1 MTTQPRRLRIAAA
14 ALLTTLALTSCTAGP
29 AQHMTSPDLSP
40 VTATVEAAQATGQA
54 AVEAIEAEQHRQAEL
69 QRIAEERAAA
79 EKAERQ
85 RIAAEKAERER
96 QQRIA
101 AERAAAEQAAK
112 EQAEREQPQK
122 AAAERAQR
130 APAKKTE
137 PASQKAPAPQEGRTS
152 EPAPKKAGPKAG
164 PMSVEQKK
172 ALFRQEMNR
181 WGGAGVSLVVDPSMT
196 SKANGAY
203 SIGHRKISMNP
214 RIPVERI
221 PWIAAHE
228 MAHFHQDR
236 LGGFSLEAFN
246 AQASKANRIY
256 GGSGYSGMDQQA
268 DCAAA
273 QMLGGFPVRPSYTSN
288 CTGQR
293 GEAARM
299 LLRGE
304 PIR

>member
-1 MTTQPRRLRIAAA
+1 MATQPRRLRLAAA
-14 ALLTTLALTSCTAGP
+14 TLLTSLALASCTAGP
-29 AQHMTSPDLSP
+29 AQHMASLDLSP

-54 AVEAIEAEQHRQAEL
+54 AVEAIEAEQARQAEL

-85 RIAAEKAERER
+85 RIAAEQAQRER

-101 AERAAAEQAAK
+101 EERAAAEQAAK

-137 PASQKAPAPQEGRTS
+137 PASQKASAPQEGRTS
-152 EPAPKKAGPKAG
+152 EPAPKKAG

-181 WGGAGVSLVVDPSMT
+181 WGGAGVALVVDPSMT
-196 SKANGAY
+196 SKANGSY

-288 CTGQR
+288 CAGQR

-304 PIR
+304 PLR